1 MKKLFKIL
9 PVILIIIVCSFVMIK
24 VFADNKLEVK
34 EYVQGDVYTAVLYS
48 NNQLYIWGNEYYD
61 GPHFINKII
70 DNIRDI
76 TMKNY
81 YDSLNVIDMEN
92 NYKIVYFTTT
102 YNDEIEDYIY
112 EIKTTETIKSN
123 IKSTDG
129 NENFLTNDNKLYN
142 IKCEIYSQTPECK
155 ETLIMKNVK
164 DYSYND
170 NRDSYL
176 ILDNDNNLY
185 AYGTNIYGKKINDG
199 ENITLEPLKI
209 AENIKSFSNTTQGNS
224 GINGN
229 FYITNDNE
237 LYIISSELPYPKL
250 LKKNVSKFLYN
261 NFYISEGKTYQIDHR
276 IKDDKIEVIK
286 DELILND
293 ELISTASIEYSKNL
307 YLTKNGDLYDSS
319 YYNTDCKKIYSNIKQ
334 LFYAYNDSYI
344 IKEDG
349 TLSKIKYSIY
359 NNYYPESG
367 SYREEYILREY
378 KQLTNV
384 KKVINY
390 NTLIMDDDTIYVK
403 GSSSNHDIADF
414 NGKTTSNYNKFAV
427 IKGLPNVKETITLSQ
442 LNLHHNDKTNL
453 SVGETVDYYVD
464 IYPFNAENKEIE
476 WTSSDESIVK
486 VSQKGTLTTLK
497 AGTTTI
503 KVKSKTLDISDEVTI
518 TVHPKNTGL
527 EILGEEEIKLERY
540 EYKMLTAKITPDN
553 VLEQKIK
560 WTSDAGKDEDGN
572 AIIRFYGINEDY
584 NTCNE
589 EVCPKKYNEIAF
601 SVRKAGIYTITAT
614 TEDGLFS
621 DSIKVNVTQGIT
633 DISIRP
639 NVNNYLG
646 NALYIYMKES
656 KTMDLKTR
664 IYPEDATDKEIEY
677 ETSDP
682 TIATVDEKGIVTAK
696 KAGKVTITIK
706 AKNNDVKVEYVIL
719 IFDQTIDTKLGD
731 VDGDGIVDILDVVK
745 LRRHVAGVEA
755 LQ

>member
-9 PVILIIIVCSFVMIK
+9 PVILIVIVCSFLMIK
-24 VFADNKLEVK
+24 VFADNKVEVK
-34 EYVQGDVYTAVLYS
+34 EYIEGYNQSAVLYS
-48 NNQLYIWGNEYYD
+48 NNKLYAWGYSNRMVK
-61 GPHFINKII
+61 GTS
-70 DNIRDI
+70 NIVI
-76 TMKNY
+76 E
-81 YDSLNVIDMEN
+81 NVIDVLVLRDGEFGYIDTDNNFKITYASDSYDDEKEN
-92 NYKIVYFTTT
+92 YTTKFIIT
-102 YNDEIEDYIY
+102 EN
-112 EIKTTETIKSN
+112 IKTNVKTIDQYN
-123 IKSTDG
+123 I
-129 NENFLTNDNKLYN
+129 LTNDNKLYKYN
-142 IKCEIYSQTPECK
+142 YYTWEGYN
-155 ETLIMKNVK
+155 ETLIMNNVK
-164 DYSYND
+164 EYSYNSS
-170 NRDSYL
+170 RDSYL
-176 ILDNDNNLY
+176 ILDTNNNLY

-199 ENITLEPLKI
+199 ENITQEPIKI
-209 AENIKSFSNTTQGNS
+209 AENVKSFSNTVQGKNNEIS
-224 GINGN
+224 SN
-229 FYITNDNE
+229 FYITNNNE
-237 LYIISSELPYPKL
+237 LYIFSSELPYPKL
-250 LKKNVSKFLYN
+250 LKTNVTKYLYN
-261 NFYISEGKTYQIDHR
+261 SFYISEGKTYKINYN
-276 IKDDKIEVIK
+276 IKDDKIEITK
-286 DELILND
+286 DEFIFSD
-293 ELISTASIEYSKNL
+293 ELVSTASIEYSKYL
-307 YLTKNGDLYDSS
+307 YLAKNGDLYDST
-319 YYNTDCKKIYSNIKQ
+319 YFQDNYKKIYSNIKQ
-334 LFYAYNDSYI
+334 LFYSYGDVYI
-344 IKEDG
+344 VKEDG
-349 TLSKIKYSIY
+349 TLSKITYSVYSKYL
-359 NNYYPESG
+359 PEYG
-367 SYREEYILREY
+367 AYREEYVLNES
-378 KQLTNV
+378 KQITDV
-384 KKVINY
+384 KKFINY
-390 NTLIMDDDTIYVK
+390 NTLIMNDDTIFVK
-403 GSSSNHDIADF
+403 GNALYYNIADF
-414 NGKTTSNYNKFAV
+414 NGQSGSDYKNYVV
-427 IKGLPNVKETITLSQ
+427 IKGLPNVKETISLSQ

-497 AGTTTI
+497 AGTATI

-527 EILGEEEIKLERY
+527 EILGEKEIKLERY

-572 AIIRFYGINEDY
+572 DIIRFFGINEDY
-584 NTCNE
+584 NNCYE
-589 EVCPKKYNEIAF
+589 DVCPKKYNEIAF
-601 SVRKAGIYTITAT
+601 SVRKAGTYTITAT

-682 TIATVDEKGIVTAK
+682 TIATVDKNGIVTAK
-696 KAGKVTITIK
+696 KAGKVTVTIK